1 MHKHKSK
8 GVKDLKDSW
17 SGSVMEAG
25 LAWASLHTVDATPM
39 SLRCHEQGGG
49 SHSTVAEMRGPTC
62 PPSVLTALVLCSFQP
77 PRNKQSQSSDN
88 MFCLEPRDVR
98 WKSRMCPCSY
108 CSFLSLIFFAWGLT
122 ERCLQDSDLE
132 FCCWGD
138 RMRRCDL
145 CLGTPEVAGWTAPN
159 PRQSRQWAGGLQL
172 EKVLFPLSLSLL
184 ISHFLFFWLISLSW
198 NSLQFPPMT
207 SPNISHH
214 TVTWTTETL
223 TSFTLCSSGWQPV

>member
-8 GVKDLKDSW
+8 GVKDLKVSW
-17 SGSVMEAG
+17 SRECHGSRFSVSLLAHSRCYTNVSTLPWAG
-25 LAWASLHTVDATPM
+25 WWKSFHCSRNEGPNVPAFCTDSPRSLLLSASQ
-39 SLRCHEQGGG
+39 E
-49 SHSTVAEMRGPTC
+49 
-62 PPSVLTALVLCSFQP
+62 
-77 PRNKQSQSSDN
+77 QSQSSDN
-88 MFCLEPRDVR
+88 MFCLEPREVR

-138 RMRRCDL
+138 RMRSCDL

-159 PRQSRQWAGGLQL
+159 PRQSRRWAGGLQL
-172 EKVLFPLSLSLL
+172 EKVLFLLSLSLL
-184 ISHFLFFWLISLSW
+184 ISHFLFFWLISSSW